1 MGKRILS
8 MMAAFVLMICITGCG
23 LSTYSSE
30 KVTDL
35 EYTVLKEQEIPQ
47 ELMTQIEEQKESCFK
62 LTYQDGE
69 YLYIASGYGKQE
81 TGGYSIQ
88 VNELYLTSN
97 TIYYKTGLFG
107 PQKGETVHQA
117 ETYPYIVIKTEKRE
131 EPVVFE

>member
-1 MGKRILS
+1 MGKRILTIITAS
-8 MMAAFVLMICITGCG
+8 VLAICAGGCG
-23 LSTYSSE
+23 LSTYDSK

-35 EYTVLKEQEIPQ
+35 EYTVVKEQEIPE

-88 VNELYLTSN
+88 INELYLTSN
-97 TIYYKTGLFG
+97 AIYYKTGLFG

-117 ETYPYIVIKTEKRE
+117 ETYPYIVVKTENRQ